1 MLLADTSVLIAQFR
15 NFDPKREALIRGQPV
30 GLCGPVLAEF
40 LAGARTVKHQAA
52 CQVILASLIPVAT
65 PEAVWELA
73 GRNQALL
80 ATNGLNVPLVDAII
94 ASVAIVAGLEL
105 WAYDAHF
112 LAMAALLT
120 GLQMFREP

>member
-15 NFDPKREALIRGQPV
+15 IFDPKRAALIGAQPV

-40 LAGARTVKHQAA
+40 LAGARTPKHQPA
-52 CQVILASLIPVAT
+52 CQVILASLTPVAT
-65 PEAVWELA
+65 PEAIWDLA

-80 ATNGLNVPLVDAII
+80 AASGLNVPLIDTII

-112 LAMAALLT
+112 AAMATLLG
-120 GLQMFREP
+120 GLRLFQET

>member
-40 LAGARTVKHQAA
+40 LAGARTVKHQAS

-65 PEAVWELA
+65 PEAESWRRCSPACDCSASRNNPGERRGVSPPVQPGMEVTTVGDLPKLLA
-73 GRNQALL
+73 GC
-80 ATNGLNVPLVDAII
+80 
-94 ASVAIVAGLEL
+94 E
-105 WAYDAHF
+105 
-112 LAMAALLT
+112 
-120 GLQMFREP
+120 

>member
-1 MLLADTSVLIAQFR
+1 MLLADTSILIAHFR
-15 NFDPKREALIRGQPV
+15 NPTVARATLIASEQATVPGIVVAEFRAGGRTPAQV
-30 GLCGPVLAEF
+30 LNGDRVLALF
-40 LAGARTVKHQAA
+40 GT
-52 CQVILASLIPVAT
+52 VAT

-120 GLQMFREP
+120 GLRMFREP

>member
-15 NFDPKREALIRGQPV
+15 NFDLKRAALIAAQPV

-40 LAGARTVKHQAA
+40 LAGVRAAKHQVP
-52 CQVILASLIPVAT
+52 CRVILAALVPVAT
-65 PEAVWELA
+65 PEAVWDLA

-80 ATNGLNVPLVDAII
+80 ATNGLNVPLIDTII
-94 ASVAIVAGLEL
+94 ASVAIVVGLEL

-112 LAMAALLT
+112 RAMASLLA
-120 GLQMFREP
+120 GLRIFQEP

>member
-15 NFDPKREALIRGQPV
+15 NFDPKRAALIGAQPV

-40 LAGARTVKHQAA
+40 LAGARAVKHQAA
-52 CQVILASLIPVAT
+52 CQLILASLVSVAT
-65 PEAVWELA
+65 PETVWELA

-80 ATNGLNVPLVDAII
+80 ASNGLNVPLIDAII

-112 LAMAALLT
+112 KVMATFLA
-120 GLQMFREP
+120 GLRIFHEP